1 MEESLINQDEEPVW
15 YENDRLIQE
24 YLNRSRKTK
33 TKKEDRQVDKSSWLK
48 MLKNSDGK
56 PDRKLLNAY
65 LTSFRAAR
73 IL

>member
-1 MEESLINQDEEPVW
+1 MEESLINQDEEPEW

-33 TKKEDRQVDKSSWLK
+33 TEKEDRQVDKSSWLK

-56 PDRKLLNAY
+56 PDRKPLNAY